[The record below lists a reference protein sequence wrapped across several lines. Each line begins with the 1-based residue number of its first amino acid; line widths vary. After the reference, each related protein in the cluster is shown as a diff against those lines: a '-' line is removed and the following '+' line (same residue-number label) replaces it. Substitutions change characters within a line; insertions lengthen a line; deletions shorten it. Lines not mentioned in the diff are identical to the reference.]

1 MGKPGKKASN
11 IFQNPG
17 IKHNGKV
24 TMPEI
29 KGIGS
34 PLKKKGCYGS
44 PAKFNAGLK
53 KAAADGKLDNNPKF
67 KNAVQSSPAKMGH
80 KSPAK
85 KDPYKKFAKKATDTA
100 IDVMAGPIGIIPGM
114 KDKVQSLKNKKNK
127 ALGLGVTY
135 KESYADA
142 DKKKYPSYDSFEK
155 DAKSYNKKKSPAK
168 KKVKPSQ
175 AGAKAMVAARKKNV
189 SNKEVGTEKGRA
201 KGKAIIAKVKKE
213 GEAKVS
219 ASAKKFK
226 SPAKKRVA
234 RKAVANARRKY

>member
-17 IKHNGKV
+17 IKNNNGVKL
-24 TMPEI
+24 PFI

-53 KAAADGKLDNNPKF
+53 EAAADGKLDQNPKF
-67 KNAVQSSPAKMGH
+67 KAAVESSPAKMGH

-85 KDPYKKFAKKATDTA
+85 KNPYKKFAKKATDTA
-100 IDVMAGPIGIIPGM
+100 IDMVAGIGGRLPGM

-142 DKKKYPSYDSFEK
+142 DKKKYPSYESFEK
-155 DAKSYNKKKSPAK
+155 DAKAYNKKKSPAK

-175 AGAKAMVAARKKNV
+175 AGAKAMVAAKNKNV
-189 SNKEVGTEKGRA
+189 RNKEVGTKEGRA

-219 ASAKKFK
+219 ASYG
-226 SPAKKRVA
+226 SPNKKRVA
-234 RKAVANARRKY
+234 RRANASARRKY